1 MPQKPLTPN
10 FVCGKAE
17 AEAIAGVLRLAEKL
31 ATEQAQ
37 QIAVTKT
44 YSLVPLTTVKPEE
57 ILEIV
62 SPPSG
67 FYLKVVHGPVIRKYW
82 KR

>member
-1 MPQKPLTPN
+1 MLIPS

-17 AEAIAGVLRLAEKL
+17 QEVIVGILRLAEQL
-31 ATEQAQ
+31 AIEQEQ

-44 YSLVPLTTVKPEE
+44 YGLVPLTAVKPEE
-57 ILEIV
+57 VLEIV

-67 FYLKVVHGPVIRKYW
+67 FYLKVTDGTVVRKY
-82 KR
+82 RRR